1 MLNFFKPDY
10 FDLKWV
16 DIYPLANLQHMKYM
30 CQTRLKPPEM
40 FLSSTTLI
48 LILKLFRVRR
58 VEVHACILSYCFAPC
73 FDLEICPIIFLI
85 KWINSVAALATKMVQ
100 FSNTI
105 FCSLFHL
112 DTTESHTPG
121 KIKLNMFSWVI
132 GLTSKFL
139 QQKKKI
145 CIQGDLLHT
154 GYYPVVFFCRLPVE
168 SVYYSAVLDG
178 YHHTESFHDF
188 LEAFEQTQKVIPL
201 LRTLRNLLHVFQS
214 TSTFTT

>member
-1 MLNFFKPDY
+1 M
-10 FDLKWV
+10 
-16 DIYPLANLQHMKYM
+16 
-30 CQTRLKPPEM
+30 
-40 FLSSTTLI
+40 
-48 LILKLFRVRR
+48 
-58 VEVHACILSYCFAPC
+58 
-73 FDLEICPIIFLI
+73 
-85 KWINSVAALATKMVQ
+85 
-100 FSNTI
+100 
-105 FCSLFHL
+105 
-112 DTTESHTPG
+112 
-121 KIKLNMFSWVI
+121 I

-154 GYYPVVFFCRLPVE
+154 GYYLVVFFCRLPVE